1 VVGPELKGQ
10 IYGWDSD
17 TWWDERPGRGD
28 RVAEGGW
35 PPRLVGSC
43 GCGLVVER
51 RAGGLCFFLSRGCQ
65 VRNWWL
71 TFRLAGDN
79 ILRLCWM
86 NSWLVLIW
94 LLNTSRKKWFS
105 RYYLFGSFEWL
116 GR

>member
-1 VVGPELKGQ
+1 MAPLASWDRAVVVEK
-10 IYGWDSD
+10 
-17 TWWDERPGRGD
+17 
-28 RVAEGGW
+28 AGGW
-35 PPRLVGSC
+35 
-43 GCGLVVER
+43 EM
-51 RAGGLCFFLSRGCQ
+51 FLFRSRGSGTH
-65 VRNWWL
+65 WWL
-71 TFRLAGDN
+71 AFRLAGDN

>member
-1 VVGPELKGQ
+1 V
-10 IYGWDSD
+10 
-17 TWWDERPGRGD
+17 
-28 RVAEGGW
+28 W
-35 PPRLVGSC
+35 P
-43 GCGLVVER
+43 
-51 RAGGLCFFLSRGCQ
+51 RAGGPPASLDRAVVDLWWRGGLVGYVFFFSRGCQ